1 MGSSDSGVGGRT
13 NTASGSG
20 LHDDGKERLK
30 VGVSDAHVTDRDVVL
45 VTSGL
50 GSCLGVALYDPTTG
64 IGGLLHAMLPESA
77 DHPGPPE
84 KFVVEG
90 IDEMLAALDRAG
102 ASRRSIRAKL
112 AGASS
117 MLDLET
123 ESASVGEQNVA
134 AAERALDERNVP
146 IEGSDTGGSN
156 GRSLKF
162 EPAAGELAVSS
173 ADGDRR
179 VL

>member
-1 MGSSDSGVGGRT
+1 MLPSDSGLGGHT
-13 NTASGSG
+13 NGGFGSE
-20 LHDDGKERLK
+20 KERVK
-30 VGVSDAHVTDRDVVL
+30 VGVSDAEVTSRDVTL

-50 GSCLGVALYDPTTG
+50 GSCLGVALYDPQSD

-84 KFVVEG
+84 KFVVDG
-90 IDEMLAALDRAG
+90 IDQMIDDLDRAG

-123 ESASVGEQNVA
+123 ESASVGEQNVDA
-134 AAERALDERNVP
+134 AHRALTARNVP
-146 IEGSDTGGSN
+146 IEDADTGGSN
-156 GRSLKF
+156 GRSLQF
-162 EPAAGELAVSS
+162 EPAEGELLVSS